1 MPEER
6 SSATNA
12 RVLLCSM
19 DGVRPDA
26 IHATPTPTIDRLAA
40 NGSYTWNARTVMPSS
55 TLPCHTSMMRG
66 VAPERHGITSNTF
79 HPIVRPV
86 PSLLEA
92 ARAAGRRTAAFYNWE
107 QLRDLAAPGSL
118 HVSIMHGE
126 CTGPESDT
134 FIAEQAV
141 AAIRRFNLEVIF
153 LYLGWPDECGHK
165 HGWMSAPYLEAI
177 SHADTCLGQVLNAI
191 QETGYA
197 ENTTTLLISDHGG
210 HDRTHGTDSPE
221 DMTIPWVLHGPTIL
235 PGQKLST
242 SVNIYDTCVTLAHIL
257 GLPPSREWEG
267 KVITEAFATV
277 PTE

>member
-1 MPEER
+1 
-6 SSATNA
+6 
-12 RVLLCSM
+12 M

-92 ARAAGRRTAAFYNWE
+92 ARAAGKRTAAFYNWE
-107 QLRDLAAPGSL
+107 QLRDLASPGSL
-118 HVSIMHGE
+118 HVSVMHGE

-141 AAIRRFNLEVIF
+141 TAIRRFNLEVIF

-177 SHADTCLGQVLNAI
+177 SHADTCLGMVLNAI
-191 QETGYA
+191 RETGRG
-197 ENTTTLLISDHGG
+197 ENTTTLVISDHGG

-221 DMTIPWVLHGPTIL
+221 DMTIPWVLQGPSIVS
-235 PGQKLST
+235 GQKLST
-242 SVNIYDTCVTLAHIL
+242 PVNIYDTCVTLAHIL
-257 GLPPSREWEG
+257 GLPPSPAWEG
-267 KVITEAFATV
+267 KVITEAFSAPPV
-277 PTE
+277 